1 MENNQPKITMEEL
14 KERIRKYM
22 EELRAKLKVQ
32 PVDEKEEAAVQD
44 IKEEN

>member
-22 EELRAKLKVQ
+22 EELRAKMKT
-32 PVDEKEEAAVQD
+32 PEDNKEESSNQD
-44 IKEEN
+44 KEEN